1 MQRISV
7 LHPITCASIVI
18 AVIIAT
24 VTDVTYA
31 ALQSQQSK
39 FTGSTIQTATANLLV
54 SQDGTVYSTSQTGFM
69 FSNVIPGG
77 SLTPSNGHPFHL
89 KKTGG
94 TALSLKLAV
103 SSTPA
108 NVDNVD
114 LTKVNVLITPQIGQ
128 TQSFT
133 PQSLID
139 SYATGG
145 TLLTNYPVL
154 YSGYNTQFTIQV
166 SMAKDAFS
174 GFSATIGTIG
184 FSFTGVTVI

>member
-7 LHPITCASIVI
+7 LRPITRASIVI
-18 AVIIAT
+18 AVILAT
-24 VTDVTYA
+24 VTGVTYA

-54 SQDGTVYSTSQTGFM
+54 SRDGTIYSNSETGFL

-77 SLTPSNGHPFHL
+77 SLTPSNGYPFHL
-89 KKTGG
+89 KNAGG

-103 SSTPA
+103 SSTPT
-108 NVDNVD
+108 NTDNVD

-128 TQSFT
+128 TQTFT
-133 PQSLID
+133 LQSLID

-145 TLLTNYPVL
+145 IALTNYPVL
-154 YSGYNTQFTIQV
+154 FSGNNTGFTIQV
-166 SMAKDAFS
+166 SMASSAFT
-174 GFSATIGTIG
+174 GASATIGTID
-184 FSFTGVTVI
+184 FSFTGATVI